1 MVKIF
6 IIGYYGL
13 GNVGDEAILSGII
26 SGIRQYISNPEITVI
41 SNNPK
46 ETTRLHEVNAIKQSF
61 KDNISIILKNVLFM
75 RELQIVRETILQSD
89 IVILGGGSLL
99 QDLRIYYLPIL
110 YSLLAYAHHHSK
122 ITMIYGIGAG
132 TIDTWFGK
140 WLSAKVLNKV
150 DIITVRDKM
159 SYDVLNTARVK
170 NVIQTAD
177 PAFSISSP
185 STEEVLNLQKKY
197 NLDVPHRLIAVT
209 AYTWLQDSDLHKNQ
223 KSDIELLN
231 IKRKQFAEI
240 CDSIATKYNGELIF
254 IPTVINDINGYKII
268 SQEMKQ
274 PNRVLPYSDDYRDI
288 YAMISSTDFIVG
300 MRLHSQILAT
310 MAAVPIVPISYC
322 GKVKSYLSQIDL
334 DKYYLDVEM
343 LQEPQF
349 RQDLFNNIDE
359 ITKNANRQIT
369 QLDEARVRLHIKSLS
384 SARLLSEHIG
394 EIS

>member
-26 SGIRQYISNPEITVI
+26 SGLRQYIPNPEITVI
-41 SNNPK
+41 SNDPK
-46 ETTRLHEVNAIKQSF
+46 ETTKLHEVTTIKQSF
-61 KDNISIILKNVLFM
+61 KENLSTILKNVLF
-75 RELQIVRETILQSD
+75 RGELQIVRKTICESD

-99 QDLRIYYLPIL
+99 QDLRFYYLPLL
-110 YSLLAYAHHHSK
+110 YSLLVYAHYHSK

-132 TIDTWFGK
+132 PIDTWFGK

-150 DIITVRDKM
+150 NIITVRDKM
-159 SYDVLNTARVK
+159 SYDVLNTAGVK

-177 PAFSISSP
+177 PAFSISP
-185 STEEVLNLQKKY
+185 PGIEEVLKLQKKY
-197 NLDVPHRLIAVT
+197 HLDVSHRLIAVT
-209 AYTWLQDSDLHKNQ
+209 AYTWLQDSDKHKNHQ
-223 KSDIELLN
+223 SDIETLVT
-231 IKRKQFAEI
+231 KRKKFAEV
-240 CDSIATKYNGELIF
+240 CDSVATKFNAEIIF
-254 IPTVINDINGYKII
+254 IPTVINDINGYNMI

-274 PNRVLPYSDDYRDI
+274 TNRVLPYSDDYRDI
-288 YAMISSTDFIVG
+288 YAMISSADFIVG

-322 GKVKSYLSQIDL
+322 GKVESYLSQIDL

-349 RQDLFNNIDE
+349 KRDLLNNIDE
-359 ITKNANRQIT
+359 ITKNADRQIT
-369 QLDEARVRLHIKSLS
+369 QLDEARVRLHITSLS
-384 SARLLSEHIG
+384 SARLLSEYIG
-394 EIS
+394 ELS